1 MANETTTTT
10 LNDLISPIVQEAMF
24 VASETSIMPG
34 LVKNFTVPANAGK
47 VLQVPLYPVQTI
59 AADTAEATDLSNTAI
74 STDKADITLVEAG
87 IMTTL
92 TDMARNHSVS
102 NVIADLGKVFGEAI
116 SKRHDRALTGLFS
129 SFSTSVG
136 VNQTEIEVK
145 DLFEAYATLKAN
157 AVPGPYFGV
166 FNPKSIY
173 NVKKALTNTFVN
185 PNAGV
190 LQNEAMRE
198 GYIGRIAGIDIF
210 ESSNVVETSASDVTN
225 AVFSRD
231 ALGVA
236 VAEQMKIETQRDAL
250 NLNGVSI
257 KFGEFLGH
265 PFARAIRSQVSNVVG
280 AIQSGL
286 KKVQRLILEET
297 IIGTRVPNYATA

>member
-1 MANETTTTT
+1 MANESTTTS
-10 LNDLISPIVQEAMF
+10 LNDLIAPIVQEAMF

-34 LVKNFTVPANAGK
+34 LVKVFQVPANAGK

-59 AADTAEATDLSNTAI
+59 ATDAGENTDLTNTEI
-74 STDKADITLVEAG
+74 STGVANITLTEAG

-102 NVIADLGKVFGEAI
+102 NVVADLGKLFGEAI
-116 SKRHDRALTGLFS
+116 AKRHDRALTGLFS
-129 SFSTSVG
+129 SFNTQIG
-136 VNQTEIEVK
+136 VNQTELEVK

-173 NVKKALTNTFVN
+173 NIKKTLTNTFVN
-185 PNAGV
+185 PNASAV
-190 LQNEAMRE
+190 VNQAMSE

-210 ESSNVVETSASDVTN
+210 ESSNVVETSSTDITN

-231 ALGVA
+231 ALGLA
-236 VAEQMKIETQRDAL
+236 VAQNINIETQRDASL
-250 NLNGVSI
+250 RAEEIVASTRYGVSVLHNSYGV
-257 KFGEFLGH
+257 K
-265 PFARAIRSQVSNVVG
+265 
-280 AIQSGL
+280 
-286 KKVQRLILEET
+286 LIGDNQ
-297 IIGTRVPNYATA
+297 IN